1 MIINL
6 LFKINVF
13 YIIYDYALTVLDLQ
27 VFALEY
33 WRHLNSHIYN
43 IIDMQINL
51 LKLTGRLMKIK

>member
-51 LKLTGRLMKIK
+51 FKLTGR